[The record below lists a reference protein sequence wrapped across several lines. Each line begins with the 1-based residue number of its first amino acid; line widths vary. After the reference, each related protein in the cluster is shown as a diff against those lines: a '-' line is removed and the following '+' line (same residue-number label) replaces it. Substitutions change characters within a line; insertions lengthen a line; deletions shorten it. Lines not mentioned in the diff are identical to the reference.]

1 MGTGADRARVQ
12 RAARSLTVPAGYP
25 IRSIVPCFRQIADL
39 TDPALAG
46 TMVMMDG
53 TSYWHAA
60 YTPEIDGVRGFCDF
74 VSRRDVETAFE
85 VYDVIERSRD
95 EAIVVCNKMVS
106 IRNAD
111 VPPAG

>member
-1 MGTGADRARVQ
+1 
-12 RAARSLTVPAGYP
+12 
-25 IRSIVPCFRQIADL
+25 
-39 TDPALAG
+39 
-46 TMVMMDG
+46 
-53 TSYWHAA
+53 
-60 YTPEIDGVRGFCDF
+60 